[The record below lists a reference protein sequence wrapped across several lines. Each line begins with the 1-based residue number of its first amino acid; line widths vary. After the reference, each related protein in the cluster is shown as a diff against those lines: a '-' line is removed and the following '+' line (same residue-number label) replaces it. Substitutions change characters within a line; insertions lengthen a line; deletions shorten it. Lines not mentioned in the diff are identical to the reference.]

1 MTLTPLAAE
10 RQDVSLTEM
19 NNAHSVPS
27 LPYWARALFMVSR
40 PLAIFPVAVMVAAY
54 FGRYS
59 PEQITGLQEVPLF
72 LQGNTDMGGSDIFSA
87 TVAMYV
93 VFGLLGSAYVTIRM
107 HTLPR
112 APTYLAELRRSL
124 WELRF
129 HVLVFVVGGTACWD
143 YDSRIGPNDFRNMFL
158 FAILVY
164 SVSVAVVTGIGR
176 SRLSL
181 AARVALAPLAIYAW
195 LWLGW
200 DGNTAKAG
208 QVLASGTDPA
218 FRPRSAK
225 HRVMLAWHQACDRVL
240 GDR

>member
-1 MTLTPLAAE
+1 
-10 RQDVSLTEM
+10 M
-19 NNAHSVPS
+19 NVEHAVRA

-40 PLAIFPVAVMVAAY
+40 PLAIFPVAVVVAAY

-59 PEQITGLQEVPLF
+59 PEQITSLQEVPLF
-72 LQGNTDMGGSDIFSA
+72 LQGSTDMGGSDIFSA
-87 TVAMYV
+87 TLVMYV
-93 VFGLLGSAYVTIRM
+93 AFGLLGAAYVIIRM

-112 APTYLAELRRSL
+112 AHTYLTELRRNL

-129 HVLVFVVGGTACWD
+129 HVLFFVVGGTACWS

-164 SVSVAVVTGIGR
+164 SVSVAVVTAIGR

-181 AARVALAPLAIYAW
+181 AARVALAPLAVYAW

-208 QVLASGTDPA
+208 QVLASGVDPVVRA
-218 FRPRSAK
+218 RSAK